1 MIITQYINSM
11 LKKYYS
17 LSHLHSNCFDL
28 LKGCRLYCNVHL
40 IHFLIQFRL
49 ILWPFFFSNHHY
61 LYLST
66 VCTVHQRHFAEEL
79 LPLLF
84 FMSFTA
90 LMMNLLTAIATF
102 FQFYLFG
109 FFCFTYHHLLL
120 PGQSC
125 FVAKFITRS
134 YFTFVVN
141 RLFIVKVGHAIG
153 IGPVEIQMQP
163 RLAIIRFQII

>member
-1 MIITQYINSM
+1 
-11 LKKYYS
+11 
-17 LSHLHSNCFDL
+17 
-28 LKGCRLYCNVHL
+28 
-40 IHFLIQFRL
+40 
-49 ILWPFFFSNHHY
+49 
-61 LYLST
+61 
-66 VCTVHQRHFAEEL
+66 VHQRHFAEEL

-90 LMMNLLTAIATF
+90 LMMNLLTVIVTF
-102 FQFYLFG
+102 FQFYLFS

-163 RLAIIRFQII
+163 RLALIRFQII